1 MRPARRIHNLP
12 HQAARRRELRAQL
25 TPAEA
30 RLWIEL
36 KGGKLQGRKFRR
48 QHSIGAWILD
58 FYCPQEKLAVELDGA
73 AHDSTQAELRDT
85 RRDAWLRAQGVR
97 VLRYENRLV
106 FEELE
111 AVLEEIAAN
120 FGG

>member
-1 MRPARRIHNLP
+1 MIEPIAIIVTIDEPLI
-12 HQAARRRELRAQL
+12 AA
-25 TPAEA
+25 
-30 RLWIEL
+30 
-36 KGGKLQGRKFRR
+36 K
-48 QHSIGAWILD
+48 
-58 FYCPQEKLAVELDGA
+58 A

-111 AVLEEIAAN
+111 AVLEEIATN